1 MHIYAQICT
10 NMQNQIGAGIKSI
23 FKICIMCILY
33 AQICIIC
40 YYINLHKYARND
52 DMHKYANICSGP
64 NDSKGM
70 SPVHLYALYALYAK
84 ICKTCKH
91 ESHM

>member
-40 YYINLHKYARND
+40 LNMHEGKYA
-52 DMHKYANICSGP
+52 I
-64 NDSKGM
+64 
-70 SPVHLYALYALYAK
+70 
-84 ICKTCKH
+84 I
-91 ESHM
+91 